1 MRRDGNPGDITVAI
15 MSCNIL
21 DYYGGP
27 WWDGYYAHMPTGNIL
42 TSVTVPEEDISEGF
56 GWVEFSFNPYPLNG
70 GDAYAIVTYAPNT
83 SSTSRYIFL
92 GYQSY
97 AGYPTFG
104 TPYLYG
110 NQVFTWGGWQM
121 NYHTPDLNFEVYGDP
136 CSAGPSSTGSG
147 TAGLMTSKGT
157 VDNFTGVDDTILPGD
172 KPEGYEYPHGFFD
185 IDISGLTPGETVEFT
200 FAAPSYLPEG
210 TKWIKWDG
218 DEWVVMDI
226 ESDDGD
232 GLITVTITDNGPGD
246 LNPIEGAISDPGGPG
261 VPVVYEIP
269 EAGFSA
275 APLTGEAPLTV
286 AFTDISTGD
295 IDTWSWDFDNDGYE
309 DSALQNPSY
318 VYNSEGIYTVSLT
331 VSGLGG
337 SDNET
342 KLDYITVLSPAIMAD
357 LNIDPDVINLKSK
370 GQWITAYIDLPDGYD
385 IEDVDISSIILNDSV
400 SADWADLQDDGES
413 SLMVKFNLADVQEL
427 LSLGNDVEIMVS
439 GQVTDGTQFEGYD
452 TVRVK

>member
-1 MRRDGNPGDITVAI
+1 
-15 MSCNIL
+15 L
-21 DYYGGP
+21 
-27 WWDGYYAHMPTGNIL
+27 
-42 TSVTVPEEDISEGF
+42 
-56 GWVEFSFNPYPLNG
+56 YPN
-70 GDAYAIVTYAPNT
+70 
-83 SSTSRYIFL
+83 FL
-92 GYQSY
+92 KHIC
-97 AGYPTFG
+97 
-104 TPYLYG
+104 
-110 NQVFTWGGWQM
+110 V
-121 NYHTPDLNFEVYGDP
+121 
-136 CSAGPSSTGSG
+136 
-147 TAGLMTSKGT
+147 
-157 VDNFTGVDDTILPGD
+157 I
-172 KPEGYEYPHGFFD
+172 
-185 IDISGLTPGETVEFT
+185 
-200 FAAPSYLPEG
+200 
-210 TKWIKWDG
+210 
-218 DEWVVMDI
+218 I
-226 ESDDGD
+226 ESDNGD

-261 VPVVYEIP
+261 VPVIYEIP